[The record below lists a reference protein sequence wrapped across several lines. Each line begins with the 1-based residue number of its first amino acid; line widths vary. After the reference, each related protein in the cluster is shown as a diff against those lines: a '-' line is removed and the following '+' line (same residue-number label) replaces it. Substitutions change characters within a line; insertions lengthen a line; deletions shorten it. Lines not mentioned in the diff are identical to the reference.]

1 VEDVHALHTGD
12 AVRADLFLIGQD
24 ADGSEG
30 RVLGGD
36 LGHQSGICIDAVIVA
51 VGSDHGAV
59 EADVAGLISGD
70 DLDFSAGKILLGD
83 AVLLI
88 KEDHSIQLDSFLHF
102 LVVHS
107 VGADEDVQFLG
118 ADAVAQLAL
127 ALLSA
132 QMGQQVG
139 DAEDGIVLVLAHVH
153 GDGGAVSAG
162 EHAVDGQR
170 HSTPLILADAAVVVG
185 LEVAEVVGLVQ
196 RGRAQVQTGAVG
208 VSDDQMEAV
217 LEAAGADGGSH
228 DGLAQ
233 LAEIDLVA
241 GGVGLLRVELL
252 VACVLEHL
260 LALSGHL
267 ALGLARIEEFLVAL
281 SECVGLLLDGGGLVA
296 DVSGLKQQLFSQLLV
311 RSFFCHRI
319 SPAFLFS
326 YTCWKLFSRP
336 LHTV

>member
-1 VEDVHALHTGD
+1 
-12 AVRADLFLIGQD
+12 
-24 ADGSEG
+24 
-30 RVLGGD
+30 
-36 LGHQSGICIDAVIVA
+36 
-51 VGSDHGAV
+51 
-59 EADVAGLISGD
+59 
-70 DLDFSAGKILLGD
+70 
-83 AVLLI
+83 
-88 KEDHSIQLDSFLHF
+88 
-102 LVVHS
+102 
-107 VGADEDVQFLG
+107 
-118 ADAVAQLAL
+118 
-127 ALLSA
+127 
-132 QMGQQVG
+132 MGQQVG
-139 DAEDGIVLVLAHVH
+139 DAEDGVVLILAHVH

-170 HSTPLILADAAVVVG
+170 HGTPLILADAAVVVG

-233 LAEIDLVA
+233 LAEVDLVA

-267 ALGLARIEEFLVAL
+267 ALGLACVEEFLVAL

-326 YTCWKLFSRP
+326 YTCYLSKTRRFWACRFFFIG
-336 LHTV
+336 